1 MMAQPKKRRRWL
13 FGLILVAVVAVVL
26 AIAFGSSSSEAVV
39 VTVERVARRTI
50 TQTVSATGVLRPET
64 EVKLSSETSGEILAV
79 LVKEGDTVRRGQL
92 LVRIRP
98 DIAQTQLEQ
107 FAAAAEAAKLSA
119 EVAKAELERA
129 RSELQRVSE
138 LYARNFLSRQE
149 LEQVQTLYQQALGRY
164 QAALAERDRAQ
175 AALRQAQLQ
184 VSRTAIYAPID
195 GIVTSLSVAVGEK
208 VVGTMQMQGTEL
220 LRIADLRRM
229 LAVVEV
235 NENDVTLLQ
244 VGDSATVTV
253 DAIPRRSFR
262 AVVTEISHSP
272 KRAKTEA
279 FGVAAAPEEVV
290 NFEVKLLLLDSD
302 PRLRPGM
309 SCYAE
314 IRTETRPN
322 VLAVPIQAVTV
333 RAEERDTLGNA
344 RKEPPTIVFVHENG
358 RARRV
363 EVETGISD
371 RDYIEIRKGLR
382 EGQEVIS
389 GSFHAITQVLKDG
402 MPVQVRSSSSAH
414 RK

>member
-1 MMAQPKKRRRWL
+1 MAQPKKRRRWL
-13 FGLILVAVVAVVL
+13 FVLILVAVVAVVL

-107 FAAAAEAAKLSA
+107 FAAAAEAARLSA

-149 LEQVQTLYQQALGRY
+149 LEQAQTLYQQALGRY

-235 NENDVTLLQ
+235 NESDIPLLQ

-272 KRAKTEA
+272 KRAQSEA
-279 FGVAAAPEEVV
+279 FGAAAAPEEVV

-314 IRTETRPN
+314 IRTETRQN

-333 RAEERDTLGNA
+333 RPEERDTLGNT
-344 RKEPPTIVFVHENG
+344 RREPPTIVFVHENG

-402 MPVQVRSSSSAH
+402 MPVQVRSPSPAQG
-414 RK
+414 K

>member
-1 MMAQPKKRRRWL
+1 MAQPKKRRRWL
-13 FGLILVAVVAVVL
+13 FVLILVAVVAVVL
-26 AIAFGSSSSEAVV
+26 AIAFGSSSSEVVV

-64 EVKLSSETSGEILAV
+64 EVKLSSETSGEIIAV

-107 FAAAAEAAKLSA
+107 FAAAAEAARLSA

-149 LEQVQTLYQQALGRY
+149 LEQAQTLYQQALGRY

-235 NENDVTLLQ
+235 NESDIPLLQ

-272 KRAKTEA
+272 KRTQTEA

-314 IRTETRPN
+314 IRTETRQN

-333 RAEERDTLGNA
+333 RPEERDTLGNT
-344 RKEPPTIVFVHENG
+344 RREPPTIVFVHENG

-402 MPVQVRSSSSAH
+402 MPVQVRSPSSAQG
-414 RK
+414 K

>member
-1 MMAQPKKRRRWL
+1 MAQPKKRRRWL
-13 FGLILVAVVAVVL
+13 FALILVAVVAVVL
-26 AIAFGSSSSEAVV
+26 AVVFGSSSSEAVV

-64 EVKLSSETSGEILAV
+64 EVKLSSETSGEIIAV

-149 LEQVQTLYQQALGRY
+149 LEQAQTLYQQALGRY

-235 NENDVTLLQ
+235 NENDVTLLH

-262 AVVTEISHSP
+262 AVVTEIAHSP
-272 KRAKTEA
+272 KRAKAEA
-279 FGVAAAPEEVV
+279 FGAAAAPEEVV

-314 IRTETRPN
+314 IRTETRHN

-402 MPVQVRSSSSAH
+402 MPVQVRSSGSAQ

>member
-1 MMAQPKKRRRWL
+1 MAQPKKRRRWL
-13 FGLILVAVVAVVL
+13 LVFIPAAVLGIVLIAVFGN
-26 AIAFGSSSSEAVV
+26 SSSEAVV

-107 FAAAAEAAKLSA
+107 FAAAAEAARLSA

-149 LEQVQTLYQQALGRY
+149 LEQAQALYQQALGRY

-208 VVGTMQMQGTEL
+208 VVGTTQMQGTEL

-235 NENDVTLLQ
+235 NENDVPLLQ
-244 VGDSATVTV
+244 IGDSATVTV

-262 AVVTEISHSP
+262 AVVTEIAHSP
-272 KRAKTEA
+272 KTTRTTA
-279 FGVAAAPEEVV
+279 FGAAAAPEEVV

-314 IRTETRPN
+314 IRTETRHN

-333 RAEERDTLGNA
+333 RPEERDTLGNT

-402 MPVQVRSSSSAH
+402 MPVQVRSSSSVQ